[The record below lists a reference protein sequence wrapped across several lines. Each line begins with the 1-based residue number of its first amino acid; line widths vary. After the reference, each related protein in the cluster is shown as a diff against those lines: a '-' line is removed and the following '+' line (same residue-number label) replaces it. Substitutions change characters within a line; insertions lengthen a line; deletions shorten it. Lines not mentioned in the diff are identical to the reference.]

1 MGGQGDLHVA
11 RSRFE
16 DSEEDEDDNADETKS
31 PLIKES
37 TSAICNAPT
46 LEDIVNLKN
55 KIKSTIFDYN
65 LQICV

>member
-46 LEDIVNLKN
+46 LEDIVNLK
-55 KIKSTIFDYN
+55 K
-65 LQICV
+65 